1 MKIQGIAFFALI
13 LIASSAYAQIPP
25 APTQSVPITLTWQDN
40 AGKDPKI
47 ANQEDGTRIERRL
60 GTTGT
65 FAVVGQ
71 VPRDAVT
78 YTDVIANDPGNQQY
92 CWRVQ
97 SFNKTGSSPGYSNV
111 SCATTPPVEAAPPT
125 PSNLITAFQQALK
138 AILDFKP

>member
-1 MKIQGIAFFALI
+1 MKIQGLAFLALI
-13 LIASSAYAQIPP
+13 LIASSVQAQTPP
-25 APTQSVPITLTWQDN
+25 PTQNVPITLTWTDN
-40 AGKDPKI
+40 AGKDPKV

-60 GTTGT
+60 GKTGT

-78 YTDVIANDPGNQQY
+78 YTDVIANDPGLQEY

-97 SFNKTGSSPGYSNV
+97 AFNKTGSSPGYSNV
-111 SCATTPPVEAAPPT
+111 SCAITAAVEAAPATPT
-125 PSNLITAFQQALK
+125 NLIVAFQQALK